1 MAVEAKAVT
10 AKTPLVEMRDVG
22 KRYGNIRAL
31 SGISLRVGA
40 GEITCVLGD
49 NGAGKSTLIKIISGL
64 HQHDEGELL
73 VDGENV
79 RFTSPRDSLDRGIAT
94 VYQDLAVVAL
104 MPIWRNFFLG
114 SEVRQP
120 ISRARLLN
128 TGFMKT
134 TSRSELL
141 KMGIDLPDMDQPIG
155 TLSGGQR
162 QCVAIARAI
171 YLGARV
177 LILDEPTA
185 ALGVKQSGVVLKY
198 VAAARDAGL
207 GVILITHN
215 PHHAYMVGDHFVL
228 LSRGEGKLDC
238 KRAEITLDELTRQMA
253 GGDELSALAHEL
265 ER

>member
-1 MAVEAKAVT
+1 MTVEAKPVT
-10 AKTPLVEMRDVG
+10 ATKPLIEMKDVG

-31 SGISLRVGA
+31 AGISLRARA

-73 VDGENV
+73 VDGEEV
-79 RFTSPRDSLDRGIAT
+79 RFTSPRDSLNRGIAT

-134 TSRSELL
+134 TSSL
-141 KMGIDLPDMDQPIG
+141 
-155 TLSGGQR
+155 
-162 QCVAIARAI
+162 
-171 YLGARV
+171 
-177 LILDEPTA
+177 
-185 ALGVKQSGVVLKY
+185 
-198 VAAARDAGL
+198 
-207 GVILITHN
+207 
-215 PHHAYMVGDHFVL
+215 
-228 LSRGEGKLDC
+228 
-238 KRAEITLDELTRQMA
+238 
-253 GGDELSALAHEL
+253 
-265 ER
+265 